1 MASFLVF
8 LMIMPFALDTFKA
21 GLIEGSAH
29 FNFEEFDVYF
39 ISKWNF
45 LLFRKIMFHCG
56 LLEILETWILM
67 EDLKETI
74 NYCAVSNIMVM

>member
-39 ISKWNF
+39 ISK
-45 LLFRKIMFHCG
+45 
-56 LLEILETWILM
+56 
-67 EDLKETI
+67 
-74 NYCAVSNIMVM
+74 